1 MDQGETDKPKIPF
14 VKFIMFSIVH
24 VAFLCNTYNIVIK
37 LLYGNSVSFLCIT
50 TNTFLFFYMKIVD
63 FSRYFSKSNATTNI
77 DSYDIGKDTIP

>member
-50 TNTFLFFYMKIVD
+50 TNTFFF
-63 FSRYFSKSNATTNI
+63 FT
-77 DSYDIGKDTIP
+77 

>member
-14 VKFIMFSIVH
+14 VKFIRFSIVH

-63 FSRYFSKSNATTNI
+63 FSLTWW
-77 DSYDIGKDTIP
+77 

>member
-50 TNTFLFFYMKIVD
+50 TNTFLFFYIKNMKIGVIIPEH
-63 FSRYFSKSNATTNI
+63 FSVL
-77 DSYDIGKDTIP
+77 PC